1 MQNSARRPPAF
12 GLSPRTWAIGPP
24 LGSYESTST
33 TGVEQAMGQG
43 AAAAPPDFDAMG
55 QD

>member
-1 MQNSARRPPAF
+1 
-12 GLSPRTWAIGPP
+12 LLPP
-24 LGSYESTST
+24 LRVVTVVARPTLKIGNSEIGNTSWE

-43 AAAAPPDFDAMG
+43 GGPPPDFDAMG